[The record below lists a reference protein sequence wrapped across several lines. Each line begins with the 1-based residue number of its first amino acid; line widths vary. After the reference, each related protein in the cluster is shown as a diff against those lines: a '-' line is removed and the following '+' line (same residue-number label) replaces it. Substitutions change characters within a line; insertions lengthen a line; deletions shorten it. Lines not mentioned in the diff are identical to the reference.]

1 MNSHRF
7 GGGMIEYEFQ
17 FDLLEVVCMP
27 SSLLSWLCPIS
38 TFHMKQNI
46 SHMMTFL
53 FTKQHAGSLKQ
64 FSSVMSQ
71 INLMKVT
78 KLSN

>member
-27 SSLLSWLCPIS
+27 SSLLSWLCPFS
-38 TFHMKQNI
+38 TFHMKNKTTK
-46 SHMMTFL
+46 TFL
-53 FTKQHAGSLKQ
+53 T
-64 FSSVMSQ
+64 
-71 INLMKVT
+71 
-78 KLSN
+78 